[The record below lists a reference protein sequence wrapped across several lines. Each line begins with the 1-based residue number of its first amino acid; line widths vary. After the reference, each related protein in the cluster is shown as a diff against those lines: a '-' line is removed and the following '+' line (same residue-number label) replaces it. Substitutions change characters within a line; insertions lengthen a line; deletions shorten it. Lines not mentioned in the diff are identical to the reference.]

1 MSHNA
6 VGIKVFVSNVTPV
19 TFVQTGSQTLTITCD
34 NNASEMTEVVIPSGL
49 GTLESTTFTRT
60 GATTSQIVC
69 TLDIAS
75 VPASG
80 TTNHAIALNTVGIPA
95 TGSVE
100 YFSIAKTA
108 FTPAALMVGTADTWF
123 QATDASAV
131 GDGNLVSSVTP
142 GYGNRGA
149 LPQASSTYQP
159 TYKASIPELN
169 NKPGLT
175 INSHPNEWLNG
186 LLSNSNYLFTIG
198 TTAFTLAF
206 VWVPVAASA
215 STSIFFSKNEGYGS
229 GWLSQM
235 TNVSNQQ
242 EYLYLGGA
250 NQGAQAYGNND
261 TTAPRRLIL
270 SSDSGTA
277 CTVVEPTTGIN
288 RSVTAGGTSIS
299 NSVSST
305 ILGGTD
311 VHIAEMILVT
321 GRELTTDEKTN
332 LNNYWISRYGS

>member
-34 NNASEMTEVVIPSGL
+34 NNASEETEVIIPSGL

-60 GATTSQIVC
+60 NATTSQIVC

-80 TTNHAIALNTVGIPA
+80 TTNHTIALNTVGVPA

-108 FTPAALMVGTADTWF
+108 FTPATLMVGAADTWF

-131 GDGNLVSSVTP
+131 GAGNLVSTVTP

-149 LPQASSTYQP
+149 LTQGSSTYQP
-159 TYKASIPELN
+159 TYNASVPELN

-175 INSHPNEWLNG
+175 INSNTDSSLNG
-186 LLSNSNYLFTIG
+186 FLPAVNYLFASATE
-198 TTAFTLAF
+198 FTFAVL
-206 VWVPVAASA
+206 WVPVA
-215 STSIFFSKNEGYGS
+215 GS
-229 GWLSQM
+229 GSTAYFHSKQD
-235 TNVSNQQ
+235 
-242 EYLYLGGA
+242 
-250 NQGAQAYGNND
+250 AYGNGLGIFDRNNTQLVWFGATSEGDVAYANTD
-261 TTAPRRLIL
+261 TTAPRRLIF
-270 SSDSGTA
+270 SSDNSDAYTL
-277 CTVVEPTTGIN
+277 VEPTTGMN
-288 RSVTAGGTSIS
+288 RAGSGGSSAGG
-299 NSVSST
+299 ST
-305 ILGGTD
+305 TTRVYLGGTD
-311 VHIAEMILVT
+311 IHIAEMILVT

-332 LNNYWISRYGS
+332 LNNYWIGRYGS

>member
-1 MSHNA
+1 MSHNT
-6 VGIKVFVSNVTPV
+6 VGIKVFVSNVVPV

-34 NNASEMTEVVIPSGL
+34 NNASEMTEVIIPSGL
-49 GTLESTTFTRT
+49 GTLESTTFTRIS
-60 GATTSQIVC
+60 ATTSQIVC

-80 TTNHAIALNTVGIPA
+80 TTNHTIALNTVGVPA

-108 FTPAALMVGTADTWF
+108 FTPATLMVDPADTWF

-131 GDGNLVSSVTP
+131 GDGNLVSTVTP

-149 LPQASSTYQP
+149 LTQASSTYQP
-159 TYKASIPELN
+159 TYNVAIPELN

-175 INSHPNEWLNG
+175 INSHPDEHLNG
-186 LLSNSNYLFTIG
+186 LLPNSNYLFTNG
-198 TTAFTLAF
+198 STAFTLAF
-206 VWVPVAASA
+206 VWVPMAASA
-215 STSIFFSKNEGYGS
+215 STSIFHSKQEAYGS
-229 GWLSQM
+229 GFQIKEY
-235 TNVSNQQ
+235 NASNQQ
-242 EYLYLGGA
+242 TLYLGGT
-250 NQGAQAYGNND
+250 NLGGQAYGNND

-288 RSVTAGGTSIS
+288 RSVTAGGASIG
-299 NSVSST
+299 NNVT
-305 ILGGTD
+305 RTFLGGTD
-311 VHIAEMILVT
+311 IHIAEMILVT
-321 GRELTTDEKTN
+321 GRELTTDEKIN
-332 LNNYWISRYGS
+332 LNNYWIGRYGS